1 MEMKTSV
8 QKWGNSL
15 AIRIPSA
22 FALETELTNGAE
34 VDLQLKSG
42 TLVIRPQRKKR
53 YQLSHLLSQ
62 VRKTNRHSEVIWGES
77 TGKEIW

>member
-1 MEMKTSV
+1 MKTEA

-22 FALETELTNGAE
+22 FAREVGLSHGTE

-42 TLVIRPQRKKR
+42 KLVIAPAIKKR
-53 YQLSHLLSQ
+53 CCLRSLLARIQKS
-62 VRKTNRHSEVIWGES
+62 NLHSETEWGSPAGGEV
-77 TGKEIW
+77 W